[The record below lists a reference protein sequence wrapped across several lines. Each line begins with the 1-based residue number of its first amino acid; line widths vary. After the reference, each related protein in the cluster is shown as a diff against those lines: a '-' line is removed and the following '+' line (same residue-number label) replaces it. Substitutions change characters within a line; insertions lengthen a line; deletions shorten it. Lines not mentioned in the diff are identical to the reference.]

1 MISRHYKS
9 SSFLL
14 LSFLLVLLLSS
25 CYGSW
30 NVFYE
35 GNDVDKRTEELLLL
49 NNTNEEFAASGIS
62 ALTGSYTVLVISDIH
77 FGSDKKEIET
87 DNLFAWLDGM
97 RGKTSYPSFVLS
109 LGDVVDTGKPEQ
121 YSLYQSFCHKL
132 KSEYNLP
139 LILHACGNH
148 DIYQNNWDNWKANC
162 YPYTSFYK
170 FYTEKFSWYC
180 LDTASGTIG
189 QKQYK
194 KLLSD
199 FNRDS
204 RPKIIYTHYPFTRFN
219 IDCANMAETT
229 ERNKLLSDFSKNSVK
244 CVLGGHNHNQTFDD
258 LGFLD
263 YGIPSLGYYKS
274 WGLLYIDENAASARV
289 EFIK

>member
-1 MISRHYKS
+1 MILRLHKLP
-9 SSFLL
+9 SFILI
-14 LSFLLVLLLSS
+14 SFFSMLFLGS

-30 NVFYE
+30 NIFYE

-49 NNTNEEFAASGIS
+49 HNADEEFMASGIS
-62 ALTGSYTVLVISDIH
+62 ALSGRYTVLVISDIH
-77 FGSDKKEIET
+77 FGSDKKEINPQ
-87 DNLFAWLDGM
+87 NLFTWLDSI
-97 RGKTSYPSFVLS
+97 RGTSTYPSFVLC

-121 YSLYQSFCHKL
+121 YRSYLSFCQKL
-132 KSEYNLP
+132 KTEYNIP
-139 LILHACGNH
+139 LILNACGNH

-170 FYTEKFSWYC
+170 FYTGGFSWYC

-199 FNRDS
+199 LISDS
-204 RPKIIYTHYPFTRFN
+204 RPKIIFTHYPFIRFN
-219 IDCANMAETT
+219 INCSNMAETT
-229 ERNKLLSDFSKNSVK
+229 ERNKLISAFAKNKVR

-258 LGFLD
+258 LGFMD
-263 YGIPSLGYYKS
+263 YGIPSLGYYNS
-274 WGLLYIDENAASARV
+274 WGLLYIDENEASARV
-289 EFIK
+289 DFIK